1 MFNLWDEQ
9 KLFVIQRDGYRQGAV
24 IQIIAEKVNKQSDFP
39 IFDPY
44 TLRTEWEEFKF
55 STREDL
61 IKHLR
66 ESYELSNKK
75 FYKLIGRDDSAVV
88 AVNSKISSDEVPFLI
103 PKEFRKG
110 LLQIEETKNPYPY
123 E

>member
-1 MFNLWDEQ
+1 MVN
-9 KLFVIQRDGYRQGAV
+9 RQS
-24 IQIIAEKVNKQSDFP
+24 NFP

-44 TLRTEWEEFKF
+44 TLRTAWEEFKF

-61 IKHLR
+61 IKHLQ
-66 ESYELSNKK
+66 EMDELSNKK

-110 LLQIEETKNPYPY
+110 LLQIEETENPYPY